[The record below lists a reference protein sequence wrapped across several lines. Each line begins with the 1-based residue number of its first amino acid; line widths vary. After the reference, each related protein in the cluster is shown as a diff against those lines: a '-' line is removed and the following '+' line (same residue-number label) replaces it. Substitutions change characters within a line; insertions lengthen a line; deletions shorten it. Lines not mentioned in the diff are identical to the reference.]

1 MSNPTDGPAPGAV
14 TGGRSRIRTAA
25 LLGASVGGLEAT
37 ASFVVFPEIRDTIAG
52 GSGAA
57 ASWTLTIAGI
67 VGAAVLLQAGRIA
80 DRFGHERL
88 FRTGVTGFC
97 IASLFAAA
105 SPVLWL
111 LIAARAAQALCLSV
125 MSPSSLALIL
135 RDVSPRRHSRTIG
148 LWGAVTAVA
157 GVVGAPLAGILVDVG
172 SWRASFVMFA
182 ALSALIAALAW
193 SAPHTVRPR
202 SVGPP
207 IDFLGAVTVVVGLG
221 LLVLVLVEGNRW
233 GWVSARTV
241 VAGMFAVAL
250 ISAAILRSKHQD
262 DPVIPLDL
270 LSGRNMAV
278 ACALSVTTA
287 IGFFAH
293 WLVMLTLLTDLWGL
307 SLRSAA
313 LAASIMPLT
322 MALLAV
328 PAGRIIDRSDFHR
341 VMVPGAVMYAVLFA
355 LPALFLDGTRQWWL
369 ILPALIGAGIGMGT
383 VWPPLTGAGTSNI
396 ESDRLATAT
405 ALIHTCQ
412 RIGGSLGSAIA
423 VAWIAAGEPG
433 EVATYRDP
441 IWLLVIV
448 GVVAAVGS
456 SMLRR
461 ERPAHTITS
470 RSRRR
475 CRALSK
481 VGSSNDASTHRAVP
495 LTLRNVGDA
504 SAETGRSNES

>member
-270 LSGRNMAV
+270 LSGGNMAV

>member
-1 MSNPTDGPAPGAV
+1 VS
-14 TGGRSRIRTAA
+14 RSRIQTAA

-52 GSGAA
+52 GNGAA
-57 ASWTLTIAGI
+57 ASWTLTVTGI
-67 VGAAVLLQAGRIA
+67 VGAAVLLQAGRLA

-97 IASLFAAA
+97 VASLFAAV
-105 SPVLWL
+105 SPVLWFL
-111 LIAARAAQALCLSV
+111 VAARAAQALCLSV

-135 RDVSPRRHSRTIG
+135 RDVQPQQHSRTIG
-148 LWGAVTAVA
+148 QWGAITAVA
-157 GVVGAPLAGILVDVG
+157 GVVGAPLAGVLVDVG

-193 SAPHTVRPR
+193 SAPQTVRPRSAGPR

-207 IDFLGAVTVVVGLG
+207 IDYLGAVTVVLGLG

-233 GWVSARTV
+233 GWTSAKAV
-241 VAGMFAVAL
+241 VAGVSAVAL
-250 ISAAILRSKHQD
+250 IVAAIMRSKHQD

-270 LSGRNMAV
+270 LSGRNMAL
-278 ACALSVTTA
+278 ACVLSVTTA

-328 PAGRIIDRSDFHR
+328 PAGRIIDGTDFYR
-341 VMVPGAVMYAVLFA
+341 VMVPGAMVYAALFA
-355 LPALFLDGTRQWWL
+355 LPALFLDGSRQWWL

-396 ESDRLATAT
+396 EPGRLATAT

-412 RIGGSLGSAIA
+412 RIGGSLGSALA
-423 VAWIAAGEPG
+423 VAWIAAGVPG
-433 EVATYRDP
+433 EVATYRNP
-441 IWLLVIV
+441 IWLLVVV
-448 GVVAAVGS
+448 GIVAAVGS

-461 ERPAHTITS
+461 DR
-470 RSRRR
+470 
-475 CRALSK
+475 
-481 VGSSNDASTHRAVP
+481 P
-495 LTLRNVGDA
+495 LTQSPRDLVDGGAR
-504 SAETGRSNES
+504 